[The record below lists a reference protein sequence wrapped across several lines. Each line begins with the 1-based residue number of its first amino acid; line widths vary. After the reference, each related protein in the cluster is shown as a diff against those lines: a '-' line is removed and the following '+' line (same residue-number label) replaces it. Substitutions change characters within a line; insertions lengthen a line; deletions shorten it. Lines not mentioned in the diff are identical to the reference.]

1 MWYQI
6 VSKVVTSLF
15 LPVAAVAVA
24 GGRLRRPCKLQRGIS
39 LNQTSVEP
47 VEPVEPVAPSI
58 SFGVKSVSRLYTV
71 SKRGWSPA
79 TTPTNAVLAP
89 KFLLLPVK
97 AFNAFAETLGTRKI
111 GPGAIRILPY
121 LHDNLYVMCHFSTV
135 SAFASQDVAKS
146 AFGFRQWYCNTSA
159 QSCRKVTL
167 NFSDFLGLQSKK
179 DILKLPKT
187 INLRRGHE
195 I

>member
-24 GGRLRRPCKLQRGIS
+24 GGRLRRPCKLQHGIS

-47 VEPVEPVAPSI
+47 VEPIEPVEPVAPSI

-71 SKRGWSPA
+71 SKRGCEQSPA

-111 GPGAIRILPY
+111 GPGAIRILAY
-121 LHDNLYVMCHFSTV
+121 LHDNLYIMCHFSTV

-167 NFSDFLGLQSKK
+167 NFSDLS
-179 DILKLPKT
+179 
-187 INLRRGHE
+187 LR
-195 I
+195 

>member
-1 MWYQI
+1 MCYQI

-24 GGRLRRPCKLQRGIS
+24 GGRLRRPCKLQHGIS

-47 VEPVEPVAPSI
+47 V

-71 SKRGWSPA
+71 SKRGCEQSPA

-111 GPGAIRILPY
+111 GPGAIRILAY

>member
-24 GGRLRRPCKLQRGIS
+24 GGRLRRPCKLQHGIS

-47 VEPVEPVAPSI
+47 VEPVAPSI
-58 SFGVKSVSRLYTV
+58 SLGVLKRLQALY
-71 SKRGWSPA
+71 SLEKGRCEQSPA

-111 GPGAIRILPY
+111 GPGAIRILAY

-146 AFGFRQWYCNTSA
+146 AFGFRQ
-159 QSCRKVTL
+159 
-167 NFSDFLGLQSKK
+167 
-179 DILKLPKT
+179 
-187 INLRRGHE
+187 
-195 I
+195 

>member
-24 GGRLRRPCKLQRGIS
+24 GGRLRRPCKLQHGIS

-47 VEPVEPVAPSI
+47 VEPIEPVEPVAPSI

-71 SKRGWSPA
+71 SKRGCEQSPA

-111 GPGAIRILPY
+111 GPGAIRILAY

-146 AFGFRQWYCNTSA
+146 AFGFRQ
-159 QSCRKVTL
+159 
-167 NFSDFLGLQSKK
+167 
-179 DILKLPKT
+179 
-187 INLRRGHE
+187 
-195 I
+195 